1 MSSLQRVRPTKIELI
16 RLKRRLEISVKV
28 ERILRE
34 RLIILINEFLAL
46 LKEGVSRR
54 RSVSTLLI
62 NLNSRAVMLSGVY
75 GENIYSLLEK
85 TVPKNNCVVGTENIM
100 GVKTKTAILVK
111 NTEKKTV
118 KTPFDDFIEESTRFI
133 EEVLDLAKTEY
144 ALRALGKEIQVT
156 KRRVNALDYILIPRF
171 KSTIRI
177 LQLKFDEREREEK
190 ARLKRVKASLERR
203 RNE

>member
-34 RLIILINEFLAL
+34 RLIILINEFLVL
-46 LKEGVSRR
+46 LKEGVSKRQ
-54 RSVSTLLI
+54 SVSTLLI

-144 ALRALGKEIQVT
+144 ALRALGKEIRVT
-156 KRRVNALDYILIPRF
+156 KRRVNALDYILIPRL
-171 KSTIRI
+171 KSTIKM

-190 ARLKRVKASLERR
+190 ARLKRVKASLERK
-203 RNE
+203 EK

>member
-46 LKEGVSRR
+46 LKEGVSKRQ
-54 RSVSTLLI
+54 SVSTLLI
-62 NLNSRAVMLSGVY
+62 NLNSRAVVLSGIY

-144 ALRALGKEIQVT
+144 ALRALGKEIRAT
-156 KRRVNALDYILIPRF
+156 KRRVNALDYILIPRL
-171 KSTIRI
+171 KSTIKI

-203 RNE
+203 VK

>member
-34 RLIILINEFLAL
+34 RLIILTNEFLAL
-46 LKEGVSRR
+46 LKEGVSKRQ
-54 RSVSTLLI
+54 SVSTLLI

-144 ALRALGKEIQVT
+144 ALRALGKEIRAT
-156 KRRVNALDYILIPRF
+156 KRRVNALDYILIPRL
-171 KSTIRI
+171 KSTIKI

-203 RNE
+203 EK

>member
-46 LKEGVSRR
+46 LKEGVSKRQ
-54 RSVSTLLI
+54 SVSTLLI
-62 NLNSRAVMLSGVY
+62 NLNSRAVVLSGVY

-144 ALRALGKEIQVT
+144 ALRALGKEIRAT
-156 KRRVNALDYILIPRF
+156 KRRVNALDYILIPRL
-171 KSTIRI
+171 KSTIKI

-203 RNE
+203 VK